1 MQLLNCCHLCN
12 IVEEKNN
19 LQLYLLKNFKNCH
32 GKMLLYLAGQC
43 TSKIEVER
51 PSMEITFEML
61 KYIFQQATCSDS
73 NIPLAQFCY
82 DP

>member
-1 MQLLNCCHLCN
+1 
-12 IVEEKNN
+12 
-19 LQLYLLKNFKNCH
+19 
-32 GKMLLYLAGQC
+32 MLLYLAGQC